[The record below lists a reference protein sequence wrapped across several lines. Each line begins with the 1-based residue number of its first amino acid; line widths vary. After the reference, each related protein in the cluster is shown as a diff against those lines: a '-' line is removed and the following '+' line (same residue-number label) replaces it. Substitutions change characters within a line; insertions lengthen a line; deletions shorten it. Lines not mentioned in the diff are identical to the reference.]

1 MYGWVVRNETH
12 TLAFHVLVDI
22 VMTSTG
28 VYLFVVCQ
36 VVDLVL
42 VEKCVVHHP
51 RCIANDLVYPTAV
64 SRSF

>member
-1 MYGWVVRNETH
+1 MDGWDEDKTH
-12 TLAFHVLVDI
+12 TLTFHVLVDI

-28 VYLFVVCQ
+28 VYLFVVRQ

-42 VEKCVVHHP
+42 LEKRVVHHP